1 MTAILWL
8 VVLTVVLGLVNM
20 QVSLW
25 RMRRELDAKA
35 LPLNDPDLA
44 RTIVRLGEA
53 AGLPGLRAHLY
64 DMPVVNGLATP
75 DGRILITT
83 ALYDKY
89 RLGALK
95 AEEIA
100 SVIAHELGHVAL
112 GHHRRRMIDYTGQNA
127 ARLVLALLL
136 NRFIPI
142 VGILIANWLGNLLL
156 AGLSR
161 RDEFEADR
169 YATALMIRAGFG
181 HRPQIS
187 MFRKLMRMVPGPQGP
202 AWMLSHPDVE
212 DRVRAIEANAA
223 AWGETVDAPDP
234 RALPPVEPGGPR
246 A

>member
-1 MTAILWL
+1 MTAVIGL
-8 VVLTVVLGLVNM
+8 VMVTVLLGLA
-20 QVSLW
+20 QWRFSLW
-25 RMRRELDAKA
+25 QMKQTLDKKA
-35 LPLNDPDLA
+35 LPLDDPTLSA
-44 RTIVRLGEA
+44 AIARLGEA
-53 AGLPGLRAHLY
+53 AGLPGLRAQLF

-75 DGRILITT
+75 DGRILLTT

-95 AEEIA
+95 AEEVA
-100 SVIAHELGHVAL
+100 SVVAHEIGHVAL
-112 GHHRRRMIDYTGQNA
+112 GHHQRRMIDYTGQNA
-127 ARLVLALLL
+127 ARMVLMVLL
-136 NRFIPI
+136 NRFLPI
-142 VGILIANWLGNLLL
+142 IGIFIANWLGNLLL

-169 YATALMIRAGFG
+169 YATALMIRSGFG
-181 HRPQIS
+181 HAPQIA

-223 AWGETVDAPDP
+223 AWGAS
-234 RALPPVEPGGPR
+234 A

>member
-1 MTAILWL
+1 MTAILWFVL
-8 VVLTVVLGLVNM
+8 LTVALGVVNWR
-20 QVSLW
+20 VSLW
-25 RMRRELDAKA
+25 QVKRALDKKA
-35 LPLNDPDLA
+35 IPLDDPALA
-44 RTIVRLGEA
+44 DVVRRLGEA
-53 AGLPGLRAHLY
+53 AGVEGLRAQLY

-83 ALYDKY
+83 GLYDKY
-89 RLGALK
+89 RIGAVK

-112 GHHRRRMIDYTGQNA
+112 GHHSRRMIDYTGQNV
-127 ARLVLALLL
+127 ARVILMMIL
-136 NRFIPI
+136 NRFLPI
-142 VGILIANWLGNLLL
+142 IGIFIANWLGNLLL

-181 HRPQIS
+181 HQPQIS

-212 DRVRAIEANAA
+212 DRVKAIEANAA
-223 AWGETVDAPDP
+223 VWTAAAGGGERV
-234 RALPPVEPGGPR
+234 G
-246 A
+246 